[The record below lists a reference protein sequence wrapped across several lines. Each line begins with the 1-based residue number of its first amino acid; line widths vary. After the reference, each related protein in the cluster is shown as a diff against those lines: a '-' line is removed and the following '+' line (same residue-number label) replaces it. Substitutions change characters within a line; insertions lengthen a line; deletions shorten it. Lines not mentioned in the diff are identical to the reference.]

1 MLWKLNINN
10 FTFWDRLKICR
21 FFLNTEN
28 FWTYGKRVQSF
39 EQKMAK
45 YVGVKYALF
54 VSSGSTANTLLA
66 YYLDQVETKRKIIFP
81 SVTWAT
87 SVTPF
92 IKCGFEPVF
101 VDINLNDLSMD
112 LDRVEKIL
120 KEDTEVGTIF
130 ITALLG
136 IAPDIDKLNYL
147 KNKYNVR
154 IMLDSCESTFTK
166 YRGKNI
172 ASFFTST
179 TSTYFGHM
187 LQSVE
192 GGFVFTNDDKEYEL
206 FNMIRNH
213 GMYRH
218 LPIESQEKYKNPE
231 VDPLFDFYCIGNN
244 FRNSDIHAYIGLL
257 DFERISLYTSHRKF
271 CGELFISLLDQNY
284 FYKVQVKN
292 EDNLFSL
299 PIIAKNKETID
310 KIKKFCVS
318 EGIEYRPIIGGNLLK
333 QTAFKKY
340 AKTGYYPNAE
350 ILNQNGLYVGLH
362 YGVTAEQINKFVNT
376 INKI

>member
-1 MLWKLNINN
+1 MWKLNTNH
-10 FTFWDRLKICR
+10 FTFWDRFKICG
-21 FFLNTEN
+21 FFLNTNN
-28 FWTYGKRVQSF
+28 FWTYGKQVQNF
-39 EQKMAK
+39 EKKMAK
-45 YVGVKYALF
+45 YVGSKYALF

-81 SVTWAT
+81 AVTWAT

-101 VDINLNDLSMD
+101 VDVNLTNLSMD
-112 LDRVEKIL
+112 LDQVESIL
-120 KEDTEVGTIF
+120 KKDSDVGTIF
-130 ITALLG
+130 ITSLLG
-136 IAPDIDKLNYL
+136 ISPDIDKLNYL
-147 KNKYNVR
+147 RIKYKVR

-166 YRGKNI
+166 FGGRNI
-172 ASFFTST
+172 ASYFTST

-192 GGFVFTNDDKEYEL
+192 GGFVFTNDDTEYEM

-218 LPIESQEKYKNPE
+218 LPSENQEKYKNPS

-244 FRNSDIHAYIGLL
+244 FRNSDIHAYIGQL
-257 DFERISLYTSHRKF
+257 DFNRVPQYMFHRKF
-271 CGELFISLLDQNY
+271 CGEVFTSMLDQNY

-299 PIIAKNKETID
+299 PIIAKNKETIN
-310 KIKKFCVS
+310 KIKDFCKS
-318 EGIEYRPIIGGNLLK
+318 QNIEYRPIIGGNLLK

-340 AKTGYYPNAE
+340 VIGDYPNADIINE
-350 ILNQNGLYVGLH
+350 NGLYVGLH
-362 YGVTAEQINKFVNT
+362 YSVTPEQISWFVNT
-376 INKI
+376 INNI

>member
-1 MLWKLNINN
+1 MWKLNTNH
-10 FTFWDRLKICR
+10 FTFWDRLKICG
-21 FFLNTEN
+21 FFLNTNN
-28 FWTYGKRVQSF
+28 FWTYGKQVQKF

-45 YVGVKYALF
+45 YVGSKYALF

-66 YYLDQVETKRKIIFP
+66 YYLDQVETKRKIVFP
-81 SVTWAT
+81 AVTWAT

-101 VDINLNDLSMD
+101 VDVKLNDLSMD
-112 LDRVEKIL
+112 LDQVENIL
-120 KEDTEVGTIF
+120 KEDKDVGTIF

-136 IAPDIDKLNYL
+136 ISPDIDRLNYL
-147 KNKYNVR
+147 KTKYKVR
-154 IMLDSCESTFTK
+154 IMIDSCESTFTK
-166 YRGKNI
+166 FRGRNI

-192 GGFVFTNDDKEYEL
+192 GGFVFTNDEKEYEL

-218 LPIESQEKYKNPE
+218 LPPENQEKYKNPE

-257 DFERISLYTSHRKF
+257 DFKRVPLYTFHRKF
-271 CGELFISLLDQNY
+271 CGEIFTSLLDQNS

-340 AKTGYYPNAE
+340 AKTGDYPNAE

>member
-1 MLWKLNINN
+1 MWKLNTNH
-10 FTFWDRLKICR
+10 FTFWDRLKICG
-21 FFLNTEN
+21 FFLNNNN
-28 FWTYGKRVQSF
+28 FWTYGKQVQKF

-45 YVGVKYALF
+45 YVGSKYALF

-81 SVTWAT
+81 AVTWAT

-101 VDINLNDLSMD
+101 VDVKLNDLSMD
-112 LDRVEKIL
+112 LDRVENIL
-120 KEDTEVGTIF
+120 KEDKNVGTIF

-136 IAPDIDKLNYL
+136 IAPDMDRLNYL
-147 KNKYNVR
+147 KTKYKVR

-166 YRGKNI
+166 YRGRNI

-192 GGFVFTNDDKEYEL
+192 GGFVFTNDEKEYEL

-218 LPIESQEKYKNPE
+218 LPQKNQEKYKNPK
-231 VDPLFDFYCIGNN
+231 VDPLFDFYCVGNN
-244 FRNSDIHAYIGLL
+244 FRNSDIHAYIGQL
-257 DFERISLYTSHRKF
+257 DFKRVPQYVFHRKF
-271 CGELFISLLDQNY
+271 CGEIFTSTLNPHS
-284 FYKVQVKN
+284 FYKVQVKS

-299 PIIAKNKETID
+299 PIIARNKETIN
-310 KIKKFCVS
+310 KIKDFCKS
-318 EGIEYRPIIGGNLLK
+318 QNIEYRPIIGGNLLK

-340 AKTGYYPNAE
+340 GVGRKFPNADIINE
-350 ILNQNGLYVGLH
+350 NGLYVGLH
-362 YGVTAEQINKFVNT
+362 YSVSPEQISWLVKT
-376 INKI
+376 INDI

>member
-1 MLWKLNINN
+1 MWKLNTNH
-10 FTFWDRLKICR
+10 FTFWDRLKICG
-21 FFLNTEN
+21 FFLNTNN
-28 FWTYGKRVQSF
+28 FWTYGKQVQKF

-45 YVGVKYALF
+45 YVGSKYALF

-81 SVTWAT
+81 AVTWPT
-87 SVTPF
+87 SINPF

-101 VDINLNDLSMD
+101 VDVNLNDLSMN
-112 LDRVEKIL
+112 LDQVENIL
-120 KEDTEVGTIF
+120 KEDNDVGTIF
-130 ITALLG
+130 ITSLLG
-136 IAPDIDKLNYL
+136 ISPDIDRLNYF
-147 KNKYNVR
+147 KTKYKVR
-154 IMLDSCESTFTK
+154 VMLDNCESTFTTF
-166 YRGKNI
+166 RGKNI
-172 ASFFTST
+172 SSFFTST

-192 GGFVFTNDDKEYEL
+192 GGFVFTNDEKEYEL

-218 LPIESQEKYKNPE
+218 LPIEDQDKYKNPE

-257 DFERISLYTSHRKF
+257 DFERVHLYTFHRKF
-271 CGELFISLLDQNY
+271 CGELFASMLDQHS
-284 FYKVQVKN
+284 FYKVQITN

-299 PIIAKNKETID
+299 PIIAKNKQKVD
-310 KIKKFCVS
+310 KIKKFCKS
-318 EGIEYRPIIGGNLLK
+318 EGIEYRPIVGGNLLK

-340 AKTGYYPNAE
+340 DKYKDYPNANIINE
-350 ILNQNGLYVGLH
+350 NGLYVGLH
-362 YGVTAEQINKFVNT
+362 YGVDHEYIKKFVEV
-376 INKI
+376 INNI

>member
-1 MLWKLNINN
+1 MWKLNTNH
-10 FTFWDRLKICR
+10 FTFWDRLKICG
-21 FFLNTEN
+21 FFLNTNN
-28 FWTYGKRVQSF
+28 FWTYGKQVQKF

-45 YVGVKYALF
+45 YVGSKYALF

-81 SVTWAT
+81 AVTWAT

-101 VDINLNDLSMD
+101 VDVKLNDLSMD
-112 LDRVEKIL
+112 LDQMENIL
-120 KEDTEVGTIF
+120 KEDKDVGTIF

-136 IAPDIDKLNYL
+136 ISPDIDRLNYL
-147 KNKYNVR
+147 KTKYKVR
-154 IMLDSCESTFTK
+154 IMIDSCESTFTK
-166 YRGKNI
+166 FRGRNI

-192 GGFVFTNDDKEYEL
+192 GGFVFTNDEKEYEL

-218 LPIESQEKYKNPE
+218 LPPENQEKYKNPE

-257 DFERISLYTSHRKF
+257 DFKRVPLYTFHRKF
-271 CGELFISLLDQNY
+271 CGEIFTSLLDQNS

-310 KIKKFCVS
+310 KIKKFCKS

-340 AKTGYYPNAE
+340 ANGDYPNADIINE
-350 ILNQNGLYVGLH
+350 NGLYVGLH
-362 YGVTAEQINKFVNT
+362 YSVTPEQISWFVKT
-376 INKI
+376 INDI

>member
-1 MLWKLNINN
+1 MWKLNTNH
-10 FTFWDRLKICR
+10 FTFWDRLKICG
-21 FFLNTEN
+21 FFLNTNN
-28 FWTYGKRVQSF
+28 FWTYGKQVQKF

-45 YVGVKYALF
+45 YVGSKYALF

-81 SVTWAT
+81 AVTWPT
-87 SVTPF
+87 SITPF

-101 VDINLNDLSMD
+101 VDVNLTDLSMN
-112 LDRVEKIL
+112 LDQVENIL
-120 KEDTEVGTIF
+120 KEDNDVGTIF
-130 ITALLG
+130 ITSLLG
-136 IAPDIDKLNYL
+136 ISPDIDRLNYF
-147 KNKYNVR
+147 KTKYKVR
-154 IMLDSCESTFTK
+154 VMLDNCESTFTTF
-166 YRGKNI
+166 RGKNI
-172 ASFFTST
+172 SSFFTST

-192 GGFVFTNDDKEYEL
+192 GGFVFTNDEKEYEL

-218 LPIESQEKYKNPE
+218 LPIEDQDKYKNPE

-257 DFERISLYTSHRKF
+257 DFERVHLYTFHRKF
-271 CGELFISLLDQNY
+271 CGELFASMLDQHS
-284 FYKVQVKN
+284 FYKVQITN

-299 PIIAKNKETID
+299 PIIAKNKQKVD
-310 KIKKFCVS
+310 KIKKFCKS
-318 EGIEYRPIIGGNLLK
+318 EGIEYRPIVGGNLLK

-340 AKTGYYPNAE
+340 DKYKDYPNANIINE
-350 ILNQNGLYVGLH
+350 NGLYVGLH
-362 YGVTAEQINKFVNT
+362 YGVDPEYIKKFVEV
-376 INKI
+376 INNI

>member
-1 MLWKLNINN
+1 MWKLNTNH
-10 FTFWDRLKICR
+10 FTFWDRLKICG
-21 FFLNTEN
+21 FFLNTNN
-28 FWTYGKRVQSF
+28 FWTYGKQVQKF

-45 YVGVKYALF
+45 YVGSKYALF

-81 SVTWAT
+81 AVTWPT
-87 SVTPF
+87 SINPF

-101 VDINLNDLSMD
+101 VDVNLNDLSMN
-112 LDRVEKIL
+112 LDQVENIL
-120 KEDTEVGTIF
+120 KEDNDVGTIF
-130 ITALLG
+130 ITSLLG
-136 IAPDIDKLNYL
+136 ISPDIDRLNYF
-147 KNKYNVR
+147 KTKYKVR
-154 IMLDSCESTFTK
+154 VMLDNCESTFTTF
-166 YRGKNI
+166 RGKNI
-172 ASFFTST
+172 SSFFTST

-192 GGFVFTNDDKEYEL
+192 GGFVFTNDEKEYEL

-218 LPIESQEKYKNPE
+218 LPIEDQDKYKNPE

-257 DFERISLYTSHRKF
+257 DFERVHLYTFHRKF
-271 CGELFISLLDQNY
+271 CGELFASMLDQHS
-284 FYKVQVKN
+284 FYKVQITN

-299 PIIAKNKETID
+299 PIIAKNKQKVD
-310 KIKKFCVS
+310 KIKKFCKS
-318 EGIEYRPIIGGNLLK
+318 EGIEYRPIVGGNLLK

-340 AKTGYYPNAE
+340 DKYKDYPNANIINE
-350 ILNQNGLYVGLH
+350 NGLYVGLH
-362 YGVTAEQINKFVNT
+362 YGVDPEYIKKFVEV
-376 INKI
+376 INNI

>member
-1 MLWKLNINN
+1 MIALWALGIGKGDEVITSPTSFVATIGAIIHVGAKPVFVDVKLNNLSI
-10 FTFWDRLKICR
+10 D
-21 FFLNTEN
+21 
-28 FWTYGKRVQSF
+28 
-39 EQKMAK
+39 
-45 YVGVKYALF
+45 
-54 VSSGSTANTLLA
+54 
-66 YYLDQVETKRKIIFP
+66 LDQVE
-81 SVTWAT
+81 
-87 SVTPF
+87 
-92 IKCGFEPVF
+92 
-101 VDINLNDLSMD
+101 N
-112 LDRVEKIL
+112 IL
-120 KEDTEVGTIF
+120 KKDPEVGTIF

-136 IAPDIDKLNYL
+136 ISPDIDKLNYL
-147 KNKYNVR
+147 KIKYKVR

-166 YRGKNI
+166 FRGRNI

-192 GGFVFTNDDKEYEL
+192 GGFVFTNDEKEYEL

-218 LPIESQEKYKNPE
+218 LPPENQEKYKNPE

-257 DFERISLYTSHRKF
+257 DFKRVPLYTFHRKF
-271 CGELFISLLDQNY
+271 CGEIFTSLLDQNS
-284 FYKVQVKN
+284 FYTVQVKN

-310 KIKKFCVS
+310 KIKNFCKS
-318 EGIEYRPIIGGNLLK
+318 KGIEYRPIIGGNLLK

-340 AKTGYYPNAE
+340 VNGDYPNADIINE
-350 ILNQNGLYVGLH
+350 NGLYVGLH
-362 YGVTAEQINKFVNT
+362 YSVTPEQISWFVNT
-376 INKI
+376 INNI

>member
-1 MLWKLNINN
+1 MWKLNTNH
-10 FTFWDRLKICR
+10 FTFWDRLKICG
-21 FFLNTEN
+21 FFLNTNN
-28 FWTYGKRVQSF
+28 FWTYGKQVQKF

-45 YVGVKYALF
+45 YVGSKYALF

-81 SVTWAT
+81 AVTWPT
-87 SVTPF
+87 SINPF

-101 VDINLNDLSMD
+101 VDVNLNDLSMN
-112 LDRVEKIL
+112 LDQVENIL
-120 KEDTEVGTIF
+120 KEDNDVGTIF
-130 ITALLG
+130 ITSLLG
-136 IAPDIDKLNYL
+136 ISPDIDRLNYF
-147 KNKYNVR
+147 KTKYKVR
-154 IMLDSCESTFTK
+154 VMLDNCESTFTTF
-166 YRGKNI
+166 RGKNI
-172 ASFFTST
+172 SSFFTST

-192 GGFVFTNDDKEYEL
+192 GGFVFTNDKKEYEL

-218 LPIESQEKYKNPE
+218 LPIEDQDKYKNPE

-257 DFERISLYTSHRKF
+257 DFERVHLYTFHRKF
-271 CGELFISLLDQNY
+271 CGELFASMLDQHS
-284 FYKVQVKN
+284 FYKVQITN

-299 PIIAKNKETID
+299 PIIAKNKQKVD
-310 KIKKFCVS
+310 KIKKFCKS
-318 EGIEYRPIIGGNLLK
+318 EGIEYRPIVGGNLLK

-340 AKTGYYPNAE
+340 DKYKDYPNANIINE
-350 ILNQNGLYVGLH
+350 NGLYVGLH
-362 YGVTAEQINKFVNT
+362 YGVDPEYIKKFVEV
-376 INKI
+376 INNI